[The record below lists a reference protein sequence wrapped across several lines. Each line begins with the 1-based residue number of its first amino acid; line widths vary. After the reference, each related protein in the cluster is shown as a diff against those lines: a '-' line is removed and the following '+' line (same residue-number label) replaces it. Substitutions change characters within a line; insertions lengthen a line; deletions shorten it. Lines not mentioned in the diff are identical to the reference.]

1 MRSDHLV
8 RWETLRIRSK
18 MDERLVLN
26 GRAGGSHAMAYRG
39 LGGLADITIE
49 GYQLKLNAL
58 AATR

>member
-1 MRSDHLV
+1 
-8 RWETLRIRSK
+8 

-39 LGGLADITIE
+39 LGSLADITIE